1 MPHDLVTIAQQI
13 GGAGADPDGWDSWR
27 RGRSRA
33 PRPARAIL
41 DEMVTEDQS
50 EVIAFLLRPETY
62 GSETTRVEHLE
73 THSAMVFLA
82 GDRALKLKRAVRYDY
97 LDFSTAERRRRWC
110 EAEVALNR
118 RMAPAIY
125 RGTAVVTR
133 ESSGRLALDG
143 PGAPVEW
150 LVDMTRFDGQ
160 GLADRLAESGTLPL
174 TAMAPLAASVA
185 ALHAG
190 AAPRL
195 DAGGAAG
202 MRWVADGNREALAAF
217 GDALFPDP
225 ARSCLV
231 RDMARALDAATARLD
246 QRRASGLV
254 RQCHGDLH
262 LGNIVLLDGA
272 PTLFDAVEF
281 NDDIS
286 CIDVGY
292 DLAFLLMDLWHRG
305 LPRHANLVM
314 NEYLRRTGDLE
325 SLALLPLFLACRAAV
340 RAKTSATAATLA
352 GEGAARRPLIDAAR
366 QYLRLAQQFLAP
378 PGPVLVAIGG
388 RSGSGKSTAA
398 AAVAHAMGPAPGAL
412 HLRTDVIR
420 KHLWGVAPLT
430 RLPAEAYAAGL
441 TARVYAHLGRQA
453 ASALAAGHAVVCD
466 GVFGE
471 AWERRALDDV
481 ARESGTPFV
490 RLWLDAPDATLLARV
505 TARRGD
511 VSDATADVVEQQAAH
526 VQPPPDWA
534 RLDAR
539 GAPEDTAGRVI
550 EALAAAGVPTAM
562 GGWAT
567 GHASPA

>member
-1 MPHDLVTIAQQI
+1 
-13 GGAGADPDGWDSWR
+13 
-27 RGRSRA
+27 
-33 PRPARAIL
+33 
-41 DEMVTEDQS
+41 MVTEDQS

-62 GSETTRVEHLE
+62 GDGTAGVEHLE

-82 GDRALKLKRAVRYDY
+82 GDRALKLKRAVLYDY
-97 LDFSTAERRRRWC
+97 LDFSTAERRRHWC

-133 ESSGRLALDG
+133 ESGGRLALDG

-160 GLADRLAESGTLPL
+160 ALADRLAESGTLPL

-190 AAPRL
+190 ATHRP

-202 MRWVADGNREALAAF
+202 MRWVADGNREALAGF

-225 ARSCLV
+225 ARARLV
-231 RDMARALDAATARLD
+231 RDTARALDAGAARLD

-286 CIDVGY
+286 CIDVVY

-305 LPRHANLVM
+305 LPRHANLVL
-314 NEYLRRTGDLE
+314 NEYLRLTGDLE

-340 RAKTSATAATLA
+340 RAKTNATAATLA
-352 GEGAARRPLIDAAR
+352 GDAAAR
-366 QYLRLAQQFLAP
+366 QPLVDAAHQYLELAQRFLTP

-398 AAVAHAMGPAPGAL
+398 AAVAHAIGPAPGAL
-412 HLRTDVIR
+412 HLRTDLIR
-420 KHLWGVAPLT
+420 KQLCGVAPLT
-430 RLPAEAYAAGL
+430 RLPAEAYAADM
-441 TARVYAHLGRQA
+441 TARVYAHLRRQA

-471 AWERRALDDV
+471 AWERRALDDL
-481 ARESGTPFV
+481 ARESGAPFV
-490 RLWLDAPDATLLARV
+490 RLWLDAPDVTLLARV

-511 VSDATADVVEQQAAH
+511 VSDATGDVVERQAAH
-526 VQPPPDWA
+526 VQSPPDWA
-534 RLDAR
+534 RLDAT

-550 EALAAAGVPTAM
+550 EALGAAGVPTAIN
-562 GGWAT
+562 ARPT
-567 GHASPA
+567 GHASPE